1 MASDSGGATSQVIKS
16 DKGLHFMDISPTESK
31 WFTPFM
37 NGLCSRIGERRNQ
50 ELAISIALMIK
61 IKRLLELECH
71 LEVNQNNKEHIITAT
86 DNGLF
91 NILIIV
97 GV

>member
-1 MASDSGGATSQVIKS
+1 MAGASSGATSQVIWS
-16 DKGLHFMDISPTESK
+16 DKGIHVIAISPTDPK
-31 WFTPFM
+31 WFTRFM
-37 NGLCSRIGERRNQ
+37 TGLCSRIGERRNQ
-50 ELAISIALMIK
+50 ELAISIDLMIK